1 MRRLCRRSGTPSPSK
16 RLRARLPQPRRLQT
30 RPLPSQLYHTM
41 TRSHLLPPPTCLL
54 PSPESC
60 CTRRRHRVLGDCCT
74 ASVGRHCTSKTRTRS
89 CSCRFCSRSRLTMG
103 APPPLTPASIL
114 LNHSAVQIPRTC
126 ACSQP
131 STLKSPLSRAPSTAL
146 AGAAAAAAAVALCEF
161 ELMVIITGTGKVL
174 VSRETIPPPTLE
186 IWGYLLCCRC

>member
-1 MRRLCRRSGTPSPSK
+1 MQEEWDAIPLETSARASAAAAPTSDTPPAVSTISYDDALASLAAADMSAAVPRVVLYEAPASCFGRLLHCFGRPSLHIQNADEELQLPFLLALTPYDGC
-16 RLRARLPQPRRLQT
+16 
-30 RPLPSQLYHTM
+30 PLPP
-41 TRSHLLPPPTCLL
+41 SH
-54 PSPESC
+54 
-60 CTRRRHRVLGDCCT
+60 
-74 ASVGRHCTSKTRTRS
+74 
-89 CSCRFCSRSRLTMG
+89 
-103 APPPLTPASIL
+103 TPASIL
-114 LNHSAVQIPRTC
+114 LNHTAVQIPRTC

-186 IWGYLLCCRC
+186 IWGCSLCCRC